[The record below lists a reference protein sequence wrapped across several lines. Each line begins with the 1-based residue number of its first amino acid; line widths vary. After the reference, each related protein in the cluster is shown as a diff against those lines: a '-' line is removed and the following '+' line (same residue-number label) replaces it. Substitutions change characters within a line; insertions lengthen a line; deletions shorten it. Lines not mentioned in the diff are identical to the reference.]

1 MSQLMLVQVTPI
13 GISNIGYG
21 MFMLFGVFNLCFIP
35 IVYFL
40 CPETAGVTLEHIDE
54 FYGPGKNP
62 MKESSRI
69 RKEMKEARKRQDDE
83 LERQEV
89 AVSVMWEGKGK
100 VTEVEKV

>member
-1 MSQLMLVQVTPI
+1 MVVSVTPI
-13 GISNIGYG
+13 GITNIGYG

-62 MKESSRI
+62 VKESSRI
-69 RKEMKEARKRQDDE
+69 RKGMKEARKRRNAE
-83 LERQEV
+83 LERQGV
-89 AVSVMWEGKGK
+89 AVTVMSEGKGE